1 MTASERASSD
11 AWRRVEILPRHAA
24 TAATAASAAA
34 DSNALVVELLDRFRL
49 AWGGREV
56 AVQPRGV
63 LLIAFVALHDRP
75 VHRSMV
81 AGTLWPLMS
90 ERRALAALRAT
101 LHRIE
106 APIIASNG
114 DHLALEPG
122 AKVDLHDATT
132 MAREVARSGA
142 LPAEIEPIFDALKR
156 ELLPDCDGVWIEPQR
171 ERYRHL
177 RLAALDALA
186 GQLTAAGRFT
196 EAVEAAQLATT
207 IEPASETAET
217 ALISS
222 LLAEGNEALAVRE
235 YEAFRRRLWRDLRIR
250 PAQGF
255 DELLRRRVRDAA
267 VTPP

>member
-1 MTASERASSD
+1 MTPSRRASSG
-11 AWRRVEILPRHAA
+11 ASRRAEIPPRHGRSV
-24 TAATAASAAA
+24 AASPAAA
-34 DSNALVVELLDRFRL
+34 LAIELLDRFRL
-49 AWGGREV
+49 AWSGTEV

-75 VHRSMV
+75 ISRSTV
-81 AGTLWPLMS
+81 AGTLWPMMS

-106 APIIASNG
+106 APVIAAGN
-114 DHLALEPG
+114 DHLALEPR
-122 AKVDLHDATT
+122 ARVDLHEAMA
-132 MAREVARSGA
+132 MAREIARSEA
-142 LPAEIEPIFDALKR
+142 LPEETEAIFDTLKR
-156 ELLPDCDGVWIEPQR
+156 DLLPECDGVWIEPHR

-177 RLAALDALA
+177 RLGALDSLA
-186 GQLTAAGRFT
+186 GRLSAAGRFT

-255 DELLRRRVRDAA
+255 DELRRRRGRHAA
-267 VTPP
+267 VTPR

>member
-1 MTASERASSD
+1 MA
-11 AWRRVEILPRHAA
+11 
-24 TAATAASAAA
+24 
-34 DSNALVVELLDRFRL
+34 VELLDRFRL
-49 AWGGREV
+49 LWGAKDV

-75 VHRSMV
+75 VYRSTV
-81 AGTLWPLMS
+81 AGTLWPGMS
-90 ERRALAALRAT
+90 ERRAMAALRAT
-101 LHRIE
+101 LHRID
-106 APIIASNG
+106 APIIAAGN
-114 DHLALEPG
+114 DHLAL
-122 AKVDLHDATT
+122 ARSARVDLRGAMA
-132 MAREVARSGA
+132 MAREVVRSEA
-142 LPAEIEPIFDALKR
+142 LPEETEPIFDTLQR
-156 ELLPDCDGVWIEPQR
+156 ELLPECDGVWMESHR

-177 RLAALDALA
+177 RLGALDSLA
-186 GQLTAAGRFT
+186 ARLSAAGRFT

-255 DELLRRRVRDAA
+255 DELRRRRARYAA
-267 VTPP
+267 VMPQ